1 MALSLGDKAPDFEV
15 NDQDGNPVKLADFK
29 GQKVVLFFYP
39 KDQTPGCTAEA
50 CNLRDNYTD
59 LKKAGYAV
67 LGISKDSEKSHR
79 NFIAKQDLPY
89 PLLADTDL
97 VVHEK
102 YGTWQ
107 EKQMYGKTYMGT
119 VRTTFLIDEDGLIS
133 DVITKVNTKNH
144 TAQILV

>member
-1 MALSLGDKAPDFEV
+1 MALSIGDKAPDFEV

>member
-1 MALSLGDKAPDFEV
+1 M
-15 NDQDGNPVKLADFK
+15 
-29 GQKVVLFFYP
+29 
-39 KDQTPGCTAEA
+39 
-50 CNLRDNYTD
+50 
-59 LKKAGYAV
+59 
-67 LGISKDSEKSHR
+67 GISKDSEKSHR
-79 NFIAKQDLPY
+79 NFITKQDLPY
-89 PLLADTDL
+89 PLLADTEL